1 MIIAIMSGKG
11 GVGKSVVSAM
21 VALALSEQS
30 RVILIDFDICGPS
43 INAML
48 GITSKIYSSA
58 DGLVSASVTDN
69 LDALSMSS
77 LIRNTDAVIWRGPK
91 KVSVLNMF
99 FESARKYDHVVVDTP
114 PGLSEEHWF
123 LKDKDAKCIIVS
135 TPQNVALSDAVASIE
150 FCKRNGIDILGTV
163 ENMAGLTCEMCA
175 CTTNIFGSKGVER
188 LADQFGI
195 RHLCSLPVDRDL
207 IRAIDEGKL
216 PEIRNSLSTYKVIQ
230 KLFQNGTLFMN
241 SFGAS

>member
-11 GVGKSVVSAM
+11 GVGKSVVSSM

-30 RVILIDFDICGPS
+30 RVILLDFDICGPS
-43 INAML
+43 ISTML
-48 GITSKIYSSA
+48 GTAAKIYSGTN
-58 DGLVSASVTDN
+58 GLIPASVTDS

-77 LIRNTDAVIWRGPK
+77 LIRDTDAVIWRGPK

-99 FESARKYDHVVVDTP
+99 FESAREYDHVVVDTP

-123 LKDKDAKCIIVS
+123 LRDKKAKSIIVS

-175 CTTNIFGSKGVER
+175 CTTNIFGSRGVER
-188 LADQFGI
+188 LASQCGI

-216 PEIRNSLSTYKVIQ
+216 PERRNSLFTYKMIQ
-230 KLFQNGTLFMN
+230 KLVQNETLFL
-241 SFGAS
+241 SSCEES

>member
-11 GVGKSVVSAM
+11 GVGKSVVTAM

-30 RVILIDFDICGPS
+30 RVILLDFDICGPS
-43 INAML
+43 ISAMF
-48 GITSKIYSSA
+48 GISAKIYSSV
-58 DGLVSASVTDN
+58 DGLVPASVTDR

-77 LIRNTDAVIWRGPK
+77 LIRDTDAVIWRGPK

-99 FESARKYDHVVVDTP
+99 FESAREYDYVVVDTP

-123 LKDKDAKCIIVS
+123 LREKDVKSIIVS
-135 TPQNVALSDAVASIE
+135 TPQNIALSDTMASIE
-150 FCKRNGIDILGTV
+150 FCRSNGIDILGTI

-188 LADQFGI
+188 LASQCEI
-195 RHLCSLPVDRDL
+195 RHLCSLPLDRDL
-207 IRAIDEGKL
+207 IKAIDEGKFL
-216 PEIRNSLSTYKVIQ
+216 ERINSLSTYKIIQ
-230 KLFQNGTLFMN
+230 KLFQNEILFMC
-241 SFGAS
+241 SGTVS